1 MDVGIGVKCL
11 SHARLASPK
20 RSRGYTTWALS
31 TDVFFAVILQS
42 KNPCGQDS
50 PVPSFETWSKP
61 WNGQHACCCLPRHFC
76 HCCTQAAA
84 SEYSSGTT
92 NSHQPIKH
100 TCNGS
105 TKKARPRNWT
115 TKLTSS
121 DKCIFLLSRACPTRD
136 FAQQSSK
143 TSLGPKPK
151 ASLFVFASHL
161 AQPQCLGR
169 LLL

>member
-1 MDVGIGVKCL
+1 M

-20 RSRGYTTWALS
+20 RSRGCTTWALS
-31 TDVFFAVILQS
+31 TDVVFAVILQS
-42 KNPCGQDS
+42 KNPCGHDS

-61 WNGQHACCCLPRHFC
+61 WNGQHSACCCLPRHFC

-105 TKKARPRNWT
+105 TKSTPAQLDDKAYKFRQVH
-115 TKLTSS
+115 
-121 DKCIFLLSRACPTRD
+121 FLLSRACPTRD

-161 AQPQCLGR
+161 AQPQCLGG